1 MTERTPTD
9 VSDEIRY
16 GGKAIDDPAWI
27 PEFLADQETGVLG
40 LVDDD
45 TPHLV
50 TQLFVYD
57 PDAGAIYLHGARAG
71 RAHDLVEDG
80 DEPNATFTTSEKG
93 RYVPADEPVNFTVEY
108 SSVVAYGTVD
118 FVTGRPEKRRVLERF
133 MAKFAPQLT
142 PGEDY
147 EEMAEESIDRTA
159 VYRLRVDSWSGKTG
173 WKDPDHP
180 DAYDLDAVGPNGV
193 EPNADGSDADRSDA
207 DD

>member
-1 MTERTPTD
+1 MTDDAPED
-9 VSDEIRY
+9 VSDSIRY

-27 PEFLADQETGVLG
+27 PDFLAERETGVLG

-57 PDAGAIYLHGARAG
+57 ADAGAIFLHGARAG
-71 RAHDLVEDG
+71 RAHDLVADG
-80 DEPNATFTTSEKG
+80 DGVPASFTTSEKG

-118 FVTGRPEKRRVLERF
+118 FVAGRAEKRRVLEQF
-133 MAKFAPQLT
+133 MGKFAPQLT

-147 EEMAEESIDRTA
+147 EPMSAESIDRTA
-159 VYRLRVDSWSGKTG
+159 VYRLDVDAWSGKTG

-180 DAYDLDAVGPNGV
+180 GAYDLDAV
-193 EPNADGSDADRSDA
+193 R
-207 DD
+207 